1 MYTNIKDMRPEE
13 QYLGDIVTKDFR
25 AASILSEAGLDFCCG
40 GNKTLET
47 ACRERGIGSE
57 EILKRLEVLESQP
70 VMPGQNFNDWQLDF
84 LCDYIVNTH
93 HSFVRKNIPVL
104 SSYTQK
110 IRDVHGDRHPELAEV
125 AGLFDKLGRDLVEHL
140 DNEEKVLFPV
150 IKKALNKGDADAV
163 ETIASEISR
172 MHGEHESAGG
182 AMDQINMITGHYK
195 LPHDGCNTYAV
206 TYNMLKQFEDDL
218 HIHVHLEN
226 NILFPKSLKL

>member
-1 MYTNIKDMRPEE
+1 MRPEE
-13 QYLGDIVTKDFR
+13 HYLGDIVTKDFR

-47 ACRERGIGSE
+47 ACREKGIGSE
-57 EILKRLEVLESQP
+57 EILEKLEVLESQP
-70 VMPGQNFNDWQLDF
+70 VMPGQNFNDWQLGF

-104 SSYTQK
+104 SSYTKK

-125 AGLFDKLGRDLVEHL
+125 SELFDKLGYDLIEHM
-140 DNEEKVLFPV
+140 DNEEKVLFPA
-150 IKKALNKGDADAV
+150 IRKAVNNGDGDALK
-163 ETIASEISR
+163 TISSEISR

-182 AMDQINMITGHYK
+182 TMDKINVITGHYK
-195 LPHDGCNTYAV
+195 LPQDGCNTFAV
-206 TYNMLKQFEDDL
+206 TYNLLKQFEDDL